1 MQDRF
6 KVSRPAEILL
16 VEDSHDDVELTR
28 EGFNRANLS
37 VKLHHVDNGEKC
49 MAFLRKQG
57 PYALAPTPDI
67 ILLDLNMPVMSGREV
82 LEQIVA
88 DPALSRLPVVVLSTS
103 EEERDILE
111 MYRLRCS
118 SYIVKP
124 VDFRQFL
131 HVIQQLNDYWFS
143 VVMLPSLPH

>member
-16 VEDSHDDVELTR
+16 VEDSLDDVQLTR
-28 EGFNRANLS
+28 EGFSRVNLS

-57 PYALAPTPDI
+57 PYASAPAPDI
-67 ILLDLNMPVMSGREV
+67 ILLDLNMPVMGGREV

-88 DPALSRLPVVVLSTS
+88 DPVLSHLPVVVLSTS
-103 EEERDILE
+103 EEERDV
-111 MYRLRCS
+111 LRC
-118 SYIVKP
+118 IGCVA
-124 VDFRQFL
+124 VL
-131 HVIQQLNDYWFS
+131 I
-143 VVMLPSLPH
+143 